1 MPKPFVKINLEDL
14 EYAKEFFENV
24 ADYSLWLYA
33 VTEYYQGR
41 EVVIK
46 KKLVK
51 KYFNNYKKTMNIV
64 IDAKKHGQEGYKK
77 KIENQA
83 IKSDTLEGGLEDT
96 LAVNNKVVNNKDINI
111 RKQEFADTLKP
122 FLDTYGK
129 DMLNEFYQYWVEHS
143 ANAKKLRFEK
153 EKVWGLERRLSTWHR
168 NKVEREKPSQI
179 DYDNLD
185 PLVLKAIELGYEKD
199 PRKC

>member
-46 KKLVK
+46 KKIVK

-77 KIENQA
+77 KIENQTL
-83 IKSDTLEGGLEDT
+83 KDDTLEGGLEDT

-143 ANAKKLRFEK
+143 PNAKKLRFEK
-153 EKVWGLERRLSTWHR
+153 ERVWGLERRLSTWYK
-168 NKVEREKPSQI
+168 NKI
-179 DYDNLD
+179 
-185 PLVLKAIELGYEKD
+185 EKD
-199 PRKC
+199 LKNTKVKQPTQIWEGC